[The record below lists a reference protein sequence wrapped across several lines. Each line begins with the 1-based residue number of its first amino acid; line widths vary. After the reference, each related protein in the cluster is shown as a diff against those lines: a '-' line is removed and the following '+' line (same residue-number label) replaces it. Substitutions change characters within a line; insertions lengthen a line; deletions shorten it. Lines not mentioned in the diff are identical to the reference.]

1 MRRYALNALMIFLLL
16 IVTLCGAALAED
28 RQVYAAQGNVAFFK
42 ENGKVGLQS
51 TDGIILH
58 AADFDGV
65 GYFDEYGLAEIRIG
79 DRKGK
84 IRMDGEVVVP
94 PIHCNSI
101 GFLHYQHTGYTE
113 IYDEALLF
121 ITMQNNKAQYG
132 FYSLDG
138 RLITEACWDKAYG
151 FKNGIAYVQQNGK
164 WNMIN
169 MAGELL
175 LDDWWDDLYIDRN
188 TVALA
193 TDSKKVLMDMNG
205 IVLAEHSYKNGK
217 WVLSTLSQQVLPS
230 EVECEYVMKVS
241 NGYYYQVGSK
251 WGMMDENASVICPL
265 QWDQVTS
272 TQDENYFLVKNNGK
286 TGLLDQS
293 GNLMIDSI
301 YDNISYITT
310 DRWIVRKESFAAVMD
325 NSGNIIKD
333 LSSENYVVLYP
344 VGNGYIQYET
354 DSDQWGFMDSDGT
367 VLSCVDGNKIQ
378 PDPFGQYS
386 EGWIEIEM
394 METDEVGYMYI
405 DGTILSSA
413 DWGQT
418 KPFSQGYAAVLLN
431 STGKWTHITRS
442 GDRAYDQ
449 EWDTCG
455 EFIMGMDGPVAQV
468 IQKTDNQDRKFGYID
483 IHGNLLNGLSS
494 M

>member
-1 MRRYALNALMIFLLL
+1 MKKMMLAFMLILLFQATTATAEASL
-16 IVTLCGAALAED
+16 TLWEP
-28 RQVYAAQGNVAFFK
+28 QGNIVCFSS
-42 ENGKVGLQS
+42 NGKMGIQDL
-51 TDGIILH
+51 DGAVLCDAIYDYI
-58 AADFDGV
+58 

-101 GFLHYQHTGYTE
+101 GFLQYQHTGYTE
-113 IYDEALLF
+113 VYDEALLF
-121 ITMQNNKAQYG
+121 STTKNDKSQYG

-188 TVALA
+188 TVTLT
-193 TDSKKVLMDMNG
+193 TDSKKIRMNMNG
-205 IVLAEHSYKNGK
+205 TVFAKHSYKDNK
-217 WVLSTLSQQVLPS
+217 WVLSTLSQQPLSS
-230 EVECEYVMKVS
+230 EIACEYVIKLS
-241 NGYYYQVGSK
+241 HGYYYQAGSK
-251 WGMMDENASVICPL
+251 WGMMDENGSVICPL

-272 TQDENYFLVKNNGK
+272 TQDENYFLVKNHGK

-301 YDNISYITT
+301 YDNISYITA
-310 DRWIVRKESFAAVMD
+310 DRWIVWKENFAAVMD

-378 PDPFGQYS
+378 PDSFGQYS

-394 METDEVGYMYI
+394 METEEVGYMYI
-405 DGTILSSA
+405 DGTILSSTE
-413 DWGQT
+413 WGQT
-418 KPFSQGYAAVLLN
+418 KPFSQGLAAVLLN
-431 STGKWTHITRS
+431 STGKWTHITQN
-442 GDRAYDQ
+442 GERAYDQ
-449 EWDTCG
+449 EWDSCG
-455 EFIMGMDGPVAQV
+455 EFILGVDGPVARV
-468 IQKTDNQDRKFGYID
+468 IQKMDNQDRKFGYID
-483 IHGNLLNGLSS
+483 IHGNLLNGLSP